1 MYRSGF
7 VQHHN
12 KYHYSLYAFTKDQA
26 RKIPSSQVAIV
37 LFPLLFSILSDT
49 VLSLENP
56 FIGESAMRPIIFTTF
71 IVFFILCTSGCS
83 RVPQPVT
90 YDFSEQQKMQA
101 THHWDVLAND
111 VANQI
116 NKALLG
122 HDYVSTPVL
131 VRATC
136 GTENSPCKPGETTQ
150 FNEGFRDLLIT
161 QLVHFGVP
169 TSATEDKDAIIVN
182 YKVQVVYH
190 RDKRIASRPPGALTA
205 LTTAITVLRWATWD
219 VQAVAT
225 AGYLDIANSA
235 TDDVGQY
242 EIIITTSMI
251 SGNKYLFRSSD
262 IYYINDAD
270 FWHYQ
275 DNSQTRE
282 IQISNH

>member
-1 MYRSGF
+1 
-7 VQHHN
+7 
-12 KYHYSLYAFTKDQA
+12 
-26 RKIPSSQVAIV
+26 
-37 LFPLLFSILSDT
+37 
-49 VLSLENP
+49 
-56 FIGESAMRPIIFTTF
+56 MRPIVFTTLF
-71 IVFFILCTSGCS
+71 TLFILCTSGCS
-83 RVPQPVT
+83 RIPQPVT

-101 THHWDVLAND
+101 AHHWDILAND

-116 NKALLG
+116 NKALLS
-122 HDYVSTPVL
+122 HEYVNTPVL

-136 GTENSPCKPGETTQ
+136 GTENSVCKPGETTQ

-169 TSATEDKDAIIVN
+169 TSATEDKNAIIVN

-205 LTTAITVLRWATWD
+205 LSAAVTVLRWATWD
-219 VQAVAT
+219 VQAVAA
-225 AGYLDIANSA
+225 AGFLDVANSA
-235 TDDVGQY
+235 TDDAGQY

-251 SGNKYLFRSSD
+251 SSNKYLFRTSD

-275 DNSQTRE
+275 DNTQARE

>member
-1 MYRSGF
+1 MRLT
-7 VQHHN
+7 V
-12 KYHYSLYAFTKDQA
+12 
-26 RKIPSSQVAIV
+26 VAI
-37 LFPLLFSILSDT
+37 SLS
-49 VLSLENP
+49 
-56 FIGESAMRPIIFTTF
+56 FI
-71 IVFFILCTSGCS
+71 ILCISGCS
-83 RVPQPVT
+83 RIPQPVT

-101 THHWDVLAND
+101 AHHWDVLAND

-116 NKALLG
+116 NKALLR
-122 HDYVSTPVL
+122 HEYVSTPVM
-131 VRATC
+131 VKATC
-136 GTENSPCKPGETTQ
+136 GTENSPCKPGETTS

-169 TSATEDKDAIIVN
+169 TSAAEDRDAIVVN

-190 RDKRIASRPPGALTA
+190 RDRRAASRPPVALTA
-205 LTTAITVLRWATWD
+205 LTTAVTVLRRSSWD
-219 VQAVAT
+219 VQAVA
-225 AGYLDIANSA
+225 AAAVLDLANSA
-235 TDDVGQY
+235 TDDAGQY

-251 SGNKYLFRSSD
+251 DRNKYLFRTSD